1 MEIALAQ
8 VLLYLPL
15 LSLLLLSKKEV
26 KKKRDLK
33 GRKVLLAQV
42 NEAH

>member
-26 KKKRDLK
+26 KKKK
-33 GRKVLLAQV
+33 GSEGTESAAGPSK
-42 NEAH
+42 